1 MYEIIY
7 QRDILGS
14 LVFLATNGDFDKLME
29 NEPGIGVMAVAAL
42 HLRDFYKFDRIL
54 DLKQRV
60 LSQKFEY
67 LPQIAN
73 SQQKRLHLFN
83 IVGLNENL
91 INLQQVIQQC
101 EHVYDDVRQVL
112 CEISQDAKLN
122 ALK

>member
-14 LVFLATNGDFDKLME
+14 LVFLAMNGDFDKLME

-83 IVGLNENL
+83 IIGLNENL
-91 INLQQVIQQC
+91 ISL
-101 EHVYDDVRQVL
+101 
-112 CEISQDAKLN
+112 
-122 ALK
+122 